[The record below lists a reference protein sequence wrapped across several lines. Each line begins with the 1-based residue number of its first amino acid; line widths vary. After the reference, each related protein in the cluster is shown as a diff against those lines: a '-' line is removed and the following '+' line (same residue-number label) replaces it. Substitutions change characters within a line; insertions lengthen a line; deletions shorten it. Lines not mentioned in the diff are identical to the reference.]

1 MAYASKTY
9 LCFIKSWR
17 VQLAMFTVGESPPI
31 SQVNGKKKQKLKLK
45 QKQTNKKANKHTKK
59 KTANSTMVDS
69 TSGWKFSQE
78 KYQITDKVSVCDSEP

>member
-59 KTANSTMVDS
+59 NSKLNNGGFNKWLEILAGKIS
-69 TSGWKFSQE
+69 NNR
-78 KYQITDKVSVCDSEP
+78 